1 MDARGDRDHPIGAN
15 LGRDLKVLDG
25 IASWCGAVHGSMPLS
40 EALGTIAQ
48 SLDSVAAAVTRDAR
62 GEGRG
67 RLVAEY
73 DARAAD
79 REATLIQ
86 RGFAEDILGEYYNR
100 LQAGAVWFLSDHID
114 GESKPQSS
122 GLAHWRLSRG
132 IVDIAVVAL
141 ETAGVQ
147 NDYLELHFSE
157 PLTNGAKSEIETL
170 MPTLVRAWS
179 GRKTG
184 LVTRAQM
191 DERMIRARA
200 AAAAGKIKA
209 SEPILGMSNPARLSR
224 AEFRVCLLLSRGLSV
239 KAVTEELGLSES
251 TIRSHLRSIYS
262 KTETSGLAELL
273 YRILAASGEGYI
285 RRDASLA

>member
-1 MDARGDRDHPIGAN
+1 MDARGDRDHPNGAD

-67 RLVAEY
+67 RLVAEF

-79 REATLIQ
+79 RDATLIQ
-86 RGFAEDILGEYYNR
+86 RGFAEDILGEFYNR
-100 LQAGAVWFLSDHID
+100 LQAGAVWFLSDRID
-114 GESKPQSS
+114 EDDTPQSS
-122 GLAHWRLSRG
+122 GLANWRLARG

-147 NDYLELHFSE
+147 NDYLEFHFTETLS
-157 PLTNGAKSEIETL
+157 NSAKSEIETL

-191 DERMIRARA
+191 DERMVRARA
-200 AAAAGKIKA
+200 AAAAGKIQPM
-209 SEPILGMSNPARLSR
+209 EPILGVSNPARLSR

-239 KAVTEELGLSES
+239 KAVTDELGLSES

-273 YRILAASGEGYI
+273 YRILAATGEGYI